1 MTRLTLSRSL
11 TLCKV
16 RYSAQL
22 AGVTPTLALCFS
34 MSLFLTSFPLESGCK
49 STHFF
54 RFCKY
59 HADFFLNFFHT
70 LVKIPCKTRRYGTH
84 FFQLQVHVKN
94 EVHIIIYKKRKI
106 NTHDSLMPHQ
116 SNTKN
121 DILPTPETEYV
132 KVA

>member
-1 MTRLTLSRSL
+1 
-11 TLCKV
+11 
-16 RYSAQL
+16 
-22 AGVTPTLALCFS
+22 
-34 MSLFLTSFPLESGCK
+34 
-49 STHFF
+49 
-54 RFCKY
+54 
-59 HADFFLNFFHT
+59 
-70 LVKIPCKTRRYGTH
+70 LVKIGCKTERYAMH